1 MINKIFKYELNIV
14 DIQNVS
20 MPNGAK
26 VISAHMQNEKIC
38 IWTLVDETAS
48 KKEKLIAIIGTGH
61 KIIIPI
67 NDFEF
72 YFVGTVV
79 FSNLLTFHVFANNK

>member
-1 MINKIFKYELNIV
+1 MLKKIFKYELDIV
-14 DIQNVS
+14 GIQNIS

-26 VISAHMQNEKIC
+26 VISAHLQNGKIC
-38 IWTLVDETAS
+38 IWALVDEMAS
-48 KKEKLIAIIGTGH
+48 KKEKQIAIIGAGH
-61 KIIIPI
+61 KISIPI

-79 FSNLLTFHVFANNK
+79 FSSLLTFHVFANNK